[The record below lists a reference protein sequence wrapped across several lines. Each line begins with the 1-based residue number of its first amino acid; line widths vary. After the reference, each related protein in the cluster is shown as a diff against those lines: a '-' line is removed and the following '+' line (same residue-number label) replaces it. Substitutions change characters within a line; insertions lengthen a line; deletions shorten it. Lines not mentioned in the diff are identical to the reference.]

1 MNSELLER
9 AKRVKLL
16 LMDCD
21 GVLTEGFI
29 ILLPDG
35 QEVKAFHSQDGHGL
49 KMAQRAGIRT
59 GVITGRRSG
68 ALEQRAREVGI
79 EFLCQ
84 AAKDKCAHLD
94 DLLAQTGLTDDQ
106 VAFIGDDL
114 PDVPVMKR
122 AAFAV
127 AVVNGMP
134 EVKAAAHYVTEKHG
148 GRGAVREV
156 IELILK
162 AQGHWEGTERLFHA

>member
-1 MNSELLER
+1 MNSDVWER
-9 AKRVKLL
+9 AKRISAL

-21 GVLTEGFI
+21 GVLTEGKI

-49 KMAQRAGIRT
+49 KLAVRGGVRT
-59 GVITGRRSG
+59 GVITGRRSL
-68 ALEQRAREVGI
+68 ALEQRARETGI
-79 EFLCQ
+79 EFLYQ
-84 AAKDKCAHLD
+84 AAKDKTSHLED
-94 DLLAQTGLTDDQ
+94 FLTTQGLAADA

-122 AAFAV
+122 VGLAV
-127 AVVNGMP
+127 AVSNAVP
-134 EVKAAAHYVTEKHG
+134 EVKAVAHYVTEKHG

-162 AQGHWEGTERLFHA
+162 AQGKWESEVSLFLA